1 MDKENFVQTFIRLVP
16 ALTHQIITMQRAPP
30 LNLTFKIQLLS
41 GQNVILVE
49 CSGYESELFLPQ
61 IVGER
66 ITMQN
71 IMQNRRC
78 CAESMMLRDPPMDMG
93 MGSGTMIAKS
103 PPRRFAAANPPTPL
117 AKSTPTNSSS
127 LRARAGKEN
136 AVPQLTPEGLRCRP
150 FHLSA
155 PGEMYVDELCCEEQ
169 TPERRSSS
177 KSISSANTNN
187 CFFENEISQP
197 EISSKNVTNVYAND
211 LGRNNITPLSI
222 SETGISPPVLP
233 KENLTEQNHQA
244 MELAINKTKPKL
256 TAVRT
261 YTRKRADTA
270 SKAKPTPVWS
280 PLQKKKKNSSVSSTK
295 VPSPTMKVEVRKRK
309 LIVDTKKTLA
319 VHDPRKLSSGSITM
333 KKIIM
338 KQVTGKTRKQ
348 FEALKVT
355 AFDLLTNLCVSNI
368 SEDLNKQFHKA
379 CANRVCTTLP
389 NYAEI
394 AVVPPLEMD
403 REVIALMARQKRM
416 ERETQRRW
424 SAVPPECNPA

>member
-1 MDKENFVQTFIRLVP
+1 MP
-16 ALTHQIITMQRAPP
+16 ALTHQILTMQRAPP
-30 LNLTFKIQLLS
+30 LNLSFKIQLLS

-71 IMQNRRC
+71 VIQDRRC
-78 CAESMMLRDPPMDMG
+78 CAESMLLRDPPMGDL
-93 MGSGTMIAKS
+93 GSETRTAKS
-103 PPRRFAAANPPTPL
+103 PPRRFFAAANPPTPL
-117 AKSTPTNSSS
+117 AKSTPTNTSS

-150 FHLSA
+150 FHLPA
-155 PGEMYVDELCCEEQ
+155 PVEMDVDQLCCQEQ
-169 TPERRSSS
+169 TPERRASS

-187 CFFENEISQP
+187 SFFENEVSQP
-197 EISSKNVTNVYAND
+197 VISSKNVYANESA
-211 LGRNNITPLSI
+211 RNNITPLSI
-222 SETGISPPVLP
+222 YETGISPPVLP
-233 KENLTEQNHQA
+233 RENLTEQNHQA

-261 YTRKRADTA
+261 YTRKRVETA
-270 SKAKPTPVWS
+270 SKAKATPVWS
-280 PLQKKKKNSSVSSTK
+280 PLQKKKKSSWVSSTK
-295 VPSPTMKVEVRKRK
+295 VPSPTMKVEVRNRK

-333 KKIIM
+333 KKIIR

-355 AFDLLTNLCVSNI
+355 AFDLLTNLCVANI
-368 SEDLNKQFHKA
+368 SDDLTKQFQKA

-403 REVIALMARQKRM
+403 REVNALMARQKRM
-416 ERETQRRW
+416 ERETHRRW
-424 SAVPPECNPA
+424 SAVPPEGNPV